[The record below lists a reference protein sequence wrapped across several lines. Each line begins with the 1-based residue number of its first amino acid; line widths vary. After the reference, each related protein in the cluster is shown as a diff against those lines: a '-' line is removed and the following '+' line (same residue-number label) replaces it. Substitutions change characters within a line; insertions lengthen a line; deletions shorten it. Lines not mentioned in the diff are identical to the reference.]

1 MVSNPIYWM
10 GNFIHREGS
19 PLPQLETRGGAR
31 LTQSR
36 MRKSPLK
43 KAFFTLYNIL
53 VVLSAIIVGIYCIW
67 NLLVKP
73 PEIDNTPPAASSV
86 QTPMDP
92 ADTSTDLSTPED
104 DPAVPEEP
112 VPVRR
117 EGVYTFALLGKD
129 KESGNTDT
137 IIVVTYDTV
146 EQNVGMVSIPRDT
159 VVKRSWSS
167 NPKINGAY
175 AMSGPD
181 TLKEEIENT
190 FGIPIDFYIWINLD
204 GFIAMVDL
212 LGGVDVY
219 IPEDMNYDDPYQ
231 DLHIHYTKGNWHLNG
246 QQAMEVVRFRH
257 NNDADGGGGYNDE
270 GRAAMQRQVLTALA
284 KKVISLNSIT
294 KVNQYLDVFRTYVKT
309 DLSASDMAWFATK
322 ALGVDLSTGIQQG
335 ALTGR
340 SDAYYKG
347 YSWCYTYKAED
358 ILPTLNELLNPYDM
372 DLTAED
378 LDLPKASGYY
388 FNY

>member
-1 MVSNPIYWM
+1 MPNSVEPDILN
-10 GNFIHREGS
+10 GHFIHKEGI
-19 PLPQLETRGGAR
+19 PLPQLETKGGAR
-31 LTQSR
+31 LAQPEKK
-36 MRKSPLK
+36 KSPLK
-43 KAFFTLYNIL
+43 KVGFALYIIL
-53 VVLSAIIVGIYCIW
+53 VILSALIVGTYLIW
-67 NLLVKP
+67 NLLVKA
-73 PEIDNTPPAASSV
+73 PEINNDPPAASSI
-86 QTPMDP
+86 QTPEIP
-92 ADTSTDLSTPED
+92 ADTSTDVSAPED

-146 EQNVGMVSIPRDT
+146 EQKIGMVSIPRDT
-159 VVKRSWSS
+159 VVKRSWNS

-175 AMSGPD
+175 AMSGPE

-190 FGIPIDFYIWINLD
+190 FGIPIDFYVWINLK

-231 DLHIHYTKGNWHLNG
+231 DLHIHYTKGQKHLNG

-257 NNDADGGGGYNDE
+257 NNDGTGYTDV
-270 GRAAMQRQVLTALA
+270 GRAEMQRTVLIQLA
-284 KKVISLNSIT
+284 KKVISLNSLT
-294 KVNQYLDVFRTYVKT
+294 KVQDYLEIFRTYVKT
-309 DLSASDMAWFATK
+309 DLSASDMAWFASK
-322 ALGVDLSTGIQQG
+322 ALGVDVSTGIQQG
-335 ALTGR
+335 ELEGR

-347 YSWCYTYKAED
+347 YSWCYTFKAED

>member
-1 MVSNPIYWM
+1 MPNSVEPDILN
-10 GNFIHREGS
+10 GHFIHKEGI
-19 PLPQLETRGGAR
+19 PLPQLETKGGAR
-31 LTQSR
+31 LAQPEKK
-36 MRKSPLK
+36 KSPLK
-43 KAFFTLYNIL
+43 KVGFALYIIL
-53 VVLSAIIVGIYCIW
+53 VILSALIVGTYLIW
-67 NLLVKP
+67 NLLVKA
-73 PEIDNTPPAASSV
+73 PEINNDPPAASSI
-86 QTPMDP
+86 QTPEIP
-92 ADTSTDLSTPED
+92 ADTSTDVSAPED

-112 VPVRR
+112 IPVRR

-146 EQNVGMVSIPRDT
+146 EQKIGMVSIPRDT
-159 VVKRSWSS
+159 VVKRSWNS

-175 AMSGPD
+175 AMSGPE

-190 FGIPIDFYIWINLD
+190 FGIPIDFYVWINLK

-231 DLHIHYTKGNWHLNG
+231 DLHIHYTKGQKHLNG

-257 NNDADGGGGYNDE
+257 NNDGTGYTDV
-270 GRAAMQRQVLTALA
+270 GRAEMQRTVLIQLA
-284 KKVISLNSIT
+284 KKVISLNSLT
-294 KVNQYLDVFRTYVKT
+294 KVQDYLEIFRTYVKT
-309 DLSASDMAWFATK
+309 DLSASDMAWFASK
-322 ALGVDLSTGIQQG
+322 ALGVDVSTGIQQG
-335 ALTGR
+335 ELEGR

-347 YSWCYTYKAED
+347 YSWCYTFKAED

>member
-1 MVSNPIYWM
+1 MPNPVETDILD
-10 GNFIHREGS
+10 GHFIHREGS
-19 PLPQLETRGGAR
+19 PLPQLETKGGAR
-31 LTQSR
+31 LAQPKTK
-36 MRKSPLK
+36 KSPLK
-43 KAFFTLYNIL
+43 KVGFAFYNIL
-53 VVLSAIIVGIYCIW
+53 VVLSAIIVGVYFIW

-73 PEIDNTPPAASSV
+73 PEISNDPPASSSV
-86 QTPMDP
+86 QTPEAPPDAS
-92 ADTSTDLSTPED
+92 ADVSAPED
-104 DPAVPEEP
+104 EPAVPEEP

-146 EQNVGMVSIPRDT
+146 KQKVGMVSIPRDT

-190 FGIPIDFYIWINLD
+190 FGIPIDFYIWINLK

-219 IPEDMNYDDPYQ
+219 IPEDMNYDDPFQ
-231 DLHIHYTKGNWHLNG
+231 DLHIHYTKGQWHLNG
-246 QQAMEVVRFRH
+246 QQAMEVIRFRD
-257 NNDADGGGGYNDE
+257 NNDGTGYTDV
-270 GRAAMQRQVLTALA
+270 GRAEMQRTVLIQMA
-284 KKVISLNSIT
+284 KKVISLNSIA

-309 DLSASDMAWFATK
+309 DLSTSDMAWFATK
-322 ALGVDLSTGIQQG
+322 ALGVDLSNGIQQG
-335 ALTGR
+335 ALEGR

-347 YSWCYTYKAED
+347 YSWCFVYEADT

-388 FNY
+388 FNH

>member
-1 MVSNPIYWM
+1 MPNSVEPDILN
-10 GNFIHREGS
+10 GHFIHKEGI
-19 PLPQLETRGGAR
+19 PLPQLETKGGAR
-31 LTQSR
+31 LAQPEKK
-36 MRKSPLK
+36 KSPLK
-43 KAFFTLYNIL
+43 KVGFALYIIL
-53 VVLSAIIVGIYCIW
+53 VILSALIVGTYLIW
-67 NLLVKP
+67 NLVVKA
-73 PEIDNTPPAASSV
+73 PEINNDPPAASSI
-86 QTPMDP
+86 QTPEIP
-92 ADTSTDLSTPED
+92 ADTSTDVSAPED

-137 IIVVTYDTV
+137 IIVVTYDTM
-146 EQNVGMVSIPRDT
+146 EQKIGMVSIPRDT
-159 VVKRSWSS
+159 VVKRSWNS

-175 AMSGPD
+175 AMSGPE

-190 FGIPIDFYIWINLD
+190 FGIPIDFYVWINLK

-231 DLHIHYTKGNWHLNG
+231 DLHIHYTKGQKHLNG

-257 NNDADGGGGYNDE
+257 NNDGTGYTDV
-270 GRAAMQRQVLTALA
+270 GRAEMQRTVLIQLA
-284 KKVISLNSIT
+284 KKVISLNSLT
-294 KVNQYLDVFRTYVKT
+294 KVQDYLEIFRTYVKT
-309 DLSASDMAWFATK
+309 DLSASDMAWFASK
-322 ALGVDLSTGIQQG
+322 ALGVDVSTGIQQG
-335 ALTGR
+335 ELEGR

-347 YSWCYTYKAED
+347 YSWCYTFKAED

>member
-1 MVSNPIYWM
+1 MPNSVEPDILN
-10 GNFIHREGS
+10 GHFIHKEGI
-19 PLPQLETRGGAR
+19 PLPQLESKGGAR
-31 LTQSR
+31 LAQPEKK
-36 MRKSPLK
+36 KSPLK
-43 KAFFTLYNIL
+43 KVGFALYIIL
-53 VVLSAIIVGIYCIW
+53 VILSALIVGTYLIW
-67 NLLVKP
+67 NLLVKA
-73 PEIDNTPPAASSV
+73 PEINNDPPAASSI
-86 QTPMDP
+86 QTPEIP
-92 ADTSTDLSTPED
+92 ADTSTDVSAPED

-112 VPVRR
+112 IPVRR

-146 EQNVGMVSIPRDT
+146 EQKIGMVSIPRDT
-159 VVKRSWSS
+159 VVKRSWNS

-175 AMSGPD
+175 AMSGPE

-190 FGIPIDFYIWINLD
+190 FGIPIDFYVWINLK

-231 DLHIHYTKGNWHLNG
+231 DLHIHYTKGQKHLNG

-257 NNDADGGGGYNDE
+257 NNDGTGYTDV
-270 GRAAMQRQVLTALA
+270 GRAEMQRTVLIQLA
-284 KKVISLNSIT
+284 KKVISLNSLT
-294 KVNQYLDVFRTYVKT
+294 KVQDYLEIFRTYVKT
-309 DLSASDMAWFATK
+309 DLSASDMAWFASK
-322 ALGVDLSTGIQQG
+322 ALGVDVSTGIQQG
-335 ALTGR
+335 ELEGR

-347 YSWCYTYKAED
+347 YSWCYTFKAED